1 MTSTLVSPTTPAD
14 RPGDLLAAYD
24 WPRAWR
30 AHWLGAEPPASNPH
44 AGPNF
49 DAAVGGEFA
58 RHLFRR
64 TFALTH
70 VPGSAPLRVTAD
82 SRYAL
87 YVNGVEAGRG
97 PVRSQPRRM
106 RYDSYDIAPLLIE
119 GDNTIVVLVTY
130 YGTANSYWQPS
141 AVNEHLGNAGIL
153 ALEVRLGPPSIGTEA
168 IGTEAIGTEAIGTE
182 ETGTEETGTE
192 WVVTDQSWDVLAAT
206 AWTSPARDGLD
217 GVPVEVLDARL
228 LPADWRTGAGSGWHS
243 ASIRPAGHLGALAR
257 SQPPTDPYGPLLP
270 RPIGALGGALV
281 TPTRA
286 TILAGAAAAKPTDS
300 PVTGVLA
307 VWPELAADGSDAR
320 SDADGDTD
328 RAEITVEVGAGQ
340 SRGVEIDFGRIVV
353 GLVRFAVEAPEG
365 TVLDLLYREKPAGSG
380 DAALMSIP
388 RIGARYVARGHHD
401 VFEAREVN
409 GFRLAQLV
417 ITAPGDAAATV
428 IVRDLAVREYL
439 YPEAGEAFFD
449 SSDAELNRLYR
460 AGRRTVAA
468 NASDAFTDCPTREQR
483 AWVGDGI
490 VHQHV
495 HLTTSTDW
503 RLARWYV
510 ELADS
515 PRPDGILPMSVV
527 GEIEHSQQ
535 HTIADWSL
543 NWVHGVHTL
552 FDYDPAAD
560 DLVRHALPTVRR
572 VLDWYRPYLT
582 DAADLES
589 GGVLADVPEWN
600 LVDWSSIL
608 LTGASSI
615 LTALW
620 ARGLAEYA
628 EISEDLG
635 NRADAE
641 WANALRQRVTDG
653 FDVFWDERRG
663 TYVDQLVDGRQ
674 QLPASQL
681 AGATAILAGLVPED
695 RVDRV
700 LAWISDPG
708 RLVTRSW
715 IGGSGGY
722 DVAKIADQI
731 KGIQRIDWDAE
742 NEVVRAEPF
751 AAYHV
756 HDAYRLCDRP
766 ELLTAA
772 IRKWSEFLV
781 DGYDTFGECWGWGTP
796 VHGWSS
802 TPTKDLVT
810 AVLGVTPD
818 APGFARARIAP
829 AYGVV
834 ADFSGAAPTPAGL
847 ISVEVHGPEVSVQ
860 SPVPFRLRLADGSWI
875 DAGPG
880 GWSSR

>member
-1 MTSTLVSPTTPAD
+1 MTSTLVSPSTPVD
-14 RPGDLLAAYD
+14 RPGDLLADRD

-30 AHWLGAEPPASNPH
+30 AHWLGAEAPASNPH
-44 AGPNF
+44 TGPNF
-49 DAAVGGEFA
+49 DAAVGGAFA

-64 TFALTH
+64 TFTLTDR
-70 VPGSAPLRVTAD
+70 PGSAPLRVTAD

-106 RYDSYDIAPLLIE
+106 RYDSYDIAPLLVE

-130 YGTANSYWQPS
+130 YGAANSFWQPS

-153 ALEVRLGPPSIGTEA
+153 ALEVRLGP
-168 IGTEAIGTEAIGTE
+168 E
-182 ETGTEETGTE
+182 ESGTE

-206 AWTSPARDGLD
+206 AWTSADREGLD

-228 LPADWRTGAGSGWHS
+228 LPVDWQTGAGSGWRG

-270 RPIGALGGALV
+270 RPIGALGGELV
-281 TPTRA
+281 TPARA
-286 TILAGAAAAKPTDS
+286 TVQPGTVAARPADS

-307 VWPELAADGSDAR
+307 TWPELSAPEPDDPEPDDPKPDDPKPDDQGEADPAA
-320 SDADGDTD
+320 
-328 RAEITVEVGAGQ
+328 ITVEVGAGQ
-340 SRGVEIDFGRIVV
+340 SRGVEFDFGRIVV
-353 GLVRFAVEAPEG
+353 GLVRFTVEAPEG

-380 DAALMSIP
+380 DGALMSIP
-388 RIGARYVARGHHD
+388 RIGARYVARGGHD

-409 GFRLAQLV
+409 GFRLAQFV
-417 ITAPGDAAATV
+417 ITAPAGAAATV
-428 IVRDLAVREYL
+428 IVRDLAVQEYL
-439 YPEAGEAFFD
+439 YPEAGDAYFD
-449 SSDAELNRLYR
+449 SSDGELNRLYR

-552 FDYDPAAD
+552 FDYDAEGLDA
-560 DLVRHALPTVRR
+560 VRHALPTVRR
-572 VLDWYRPYLT
+572 VLDWYLPYLT
-582 DAADLES
+582 DDLGA

-628 EISEDLG
+628 EISEHVG

-641 WANALRQRVTDG
+641 WANALRQRVADG

-663 TYVDQLVDGRQ
+663 TYVDQVVHGRQ
-674 QLPASQL
+674 QSPASQL
-681 AGATAILAGLVPED
+681 AGATAILAGLVAED
-695 RVDRV
+695 RIDRV
-700 LAWISDPG
+700 LAWISDPD

-722 DVAKIADQI
+722 DNAKIADQI
-731 KGIQRIDWDAE
+731 QGIQRIDWDAE

-756 HDAYRLCDRP
+756 HDAYRHSGRP
-766 ELLTAA
+766 DLIVDA

-818 APGFARARIAP
+818 APGFGRARIAP

-847 ISVEVHGPEVSVQ
+847 VSVEVRGREVSVQ

-875 DAGPG
+875 EAGPG
-880 GWSSR
+880 GWSSH